1 MTAPTTPE
9 VLIYTGP
16 ACAYCRVAKQL
27 LDQKQVAYTEIDIST
42 DPQQRETMVEKAGGR
57 KTVPQIF
64 INGQHI
70 GGADDLRALE
80 SAGKL
85 DALLAC

>member
-9 VLIYTGP
+9 VLIFTGP

-27 LDQKQVAYTEIDIST
+27 LDQKKVAYTEIDISL
-42 DPQQRETMVEKAGGR
+42 DPQQREAMIEKSGGR

-64 INGQHI
+64 IDGTHF
-70 GGADDLRALE
+70 GGCDDLYALDVT
-80 SAGKL
+80 GQL
-85 DALLAC
+85 DMLLKA